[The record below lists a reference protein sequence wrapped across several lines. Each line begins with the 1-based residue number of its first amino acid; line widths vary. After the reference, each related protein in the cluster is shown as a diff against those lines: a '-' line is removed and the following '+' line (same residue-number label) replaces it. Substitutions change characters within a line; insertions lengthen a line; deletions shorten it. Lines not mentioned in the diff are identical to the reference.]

1 MKAQSFDS
9 PLLITSEW
17 PRASKQRATSK
28 SAKFGVLVV
37 SVVCVLVWTCW
48 SSSPLSL
55 YPPNNNR
62 NKPSDE
68 TYSKGKPKNENGIF
82 QWRDIVPSTS
92 LEYTPCFS
100 SFFCARLLVPLNW
113 NSTEDDTRAAV
124 AVIKLPAKVPV
135 TDPRYGGAI
144 IVNPGGPGESGVYQV
159 LSDGASLQALV
170 DSDEGLPM
178 GNVSTAVPQGKYFD
192 ILSLDPRGVNN
203 TTPRLRCFPDA
214 FHQQVWQ
221 LLSPD
226 YGLLWHSE
234 SIIGMEWGRAAA
246 LGASCEYG
254 KAEDGLQIVPYL
266 NTAQTVQDMA
276 QLIEKEGEW
285 REQEAKRI
293 LSAGTQTTTEDEVE
307 IMKRVQYRPGEEKIL
322 YWGMSYGTIL
332 GATFAAM
339 HPDRVGRLILD
350 GVVDPADHYAGRWLT
365 QLQDSDKIV
374 SQFCAYCFQAGPTK
388 CPFYTGSSPADVE
401 ERLTSILF
409 HLKENPIAVVPQDDT
424 TGPEMVT
431 YNDVHLRLLSG
442 LYFPFTMA
450 ESFFNLLIALESRN
464 SSSHD
469 LATVVTGK
477 QALLTPLG
485 CQQQG
490 GSGGENAILD
500 IPYVSGV
507 GAFQSISCMDIGG
520 SLNLTRPEFRAYLDE
535 LLGQSRWIGPSWARN
550 KLACEGFTAK
560 PAWKPALT
568 FETQEWA
575 NTSHGLLIIGNTHDT
590 VTPLRN
596 ARRVS
601 TLFPGSVVLH
611 QDSEGHCSHSSPSIC
626 TAKRIRQYLHTG
638 ELPAEGTVCEPEVR
652 PFLGCVSGDDGGRGG
667 SECKYADSR
676 DAQLWKALV
685 ELADPFRLQID
696 AARATSWLPAGYPTR
711 NGHTVF

>member
-1 MKAQSFDS
+1 MKAKFDS
-9 PLLITSEW
+9 PEW
-17 PRASKQRATSK
+17 PRPGKRRANRSWL
-28 SAKFGVLVV
+28 ARFGVLVV
-37 SVVCVLVWTCW
+37 SVCVLLVWTF
-48 SSSPLSL
+48 
-55 YPPNNNR
+55 NR
-62 NKPSDE
+62 TMPWERE
-68 TYSKGKPKNENGIF
+68 TYRKERKAKIKNAIF
-82 QWRDIVPSTS
+82 QWKDIEPSTS
-92 LEYTPCFS
+92 LKYAPCFS
-100 SFFCARLLVPLNW
+100 SFLCARLSVPLNW
-113 NSTEDDTRAAV
+113 NSSFQDDNDNDSARAAV

-159 LSDGASLQALV
+159 LSDGMSLQALV
-170 DSDEGLPM
+170 DSDEAM
-178 GNVSTAVPQGKYFD
+178 TNASAAAEQAKYFD
-192 ILSLDPRGVNN
+192 IMSLDPRGVNN

-234 SIIGMEWGRAAA
+234 SIIGQEWGRAAA
-246 LGASCEYG
+246 LGASCEHG
-254 KAEDGLQIVPYL
+254 KDEDGQQILRYL
-266 NTAQTVQDMA
+266 NTAQTVQDMV

-285 REQEAKRI
+285 REQEARRI
-293 LSAGTQTTTEDEVE
+293 LASSTEDEESKVQV
-307 IMKRVQYRPGEEKIL
+307 IDRVHHRVGHEQL
-322 YWGMSYGTIL
+322 QYWGMSYGTLL

-339 HPDRVGRLILD
+339 HPDRVGRVILD

-374 SQFCAYCFQAGPTK
+374 TAFCTYCFEAGPIK

-401 ERLTSILF
+401 ARLASILM
-409 HLKENPIAVVPQDDT
+409 HLKENPIAIEPLDDSA
-424 TGPEMVT
+424 GPEMVT

-450 ESFFNLLIALESRN
+450 ESFFSLLLALESRN
-464 SSSHD
+464 SSSLD
-469 LATVVTGK
+469 LASMARGK

-485 CQQQG
+485 CQQE
-490 GSGGENAILD
+490 GGESPSFLE

-507 GAFQSISCMDIGG
+507 GAFQAISCMDIGG
-520 SLNLTRPEFRAYLDE
+520 SLNLTRSEFRMYLDE

-550 KLACEGFTAK
+550 KLACEGFTVK

-568 FETQEWA
+568 FETQQWA
-575 NTSHGLLIIGNTHDT
+575 NTSHGLLVIGNTHDT

-626 TAKRIRQYLHTG
+626 TAKAIRRYFHTG
-638 ELPAEGTVCEPEVR
+638 ELPDEGTVCRPEVR
-652 PFLGCVSGDDGGRGG
+652 PFLGCVADGGDKNGG
-667 SECKYADSR
+667 GGGGGKGGKVCDYADSH
-676 DAQLWKALV
+676 DAQLWTALV

-696 AARATSWLPAGYPTR
+696 AAGFPVRY
-711 NGHTVF
+711 

>member
-9 PLLITSEW
+9 PLLTTSEW
-17 PRASKQRATSK
+17 SHASKRRTNWP
-28 SAKFGVLVV
+28 AKFGVLVV
-37 SVVCVLVWTCW
+37 CVLVWTFGSCI
-48 SSSPLSL
+48 
-55 YPPNNNR
+55 YPPSNNNK
-62 NKPSDE
+62 NNIPGE
-68 TYSKGKPKNENGIF
+68 TYGEEDAKDGNDLF
-82 QWRDIVPSTS
+82 QWKEIVPSTS
-92 LEYTPCFS
+92 LEYKPCFS
-100 SFFCARLLVPLNW
+100 SSFLCARLSVPLNW
-113 NSTEDDTRAAV
+113 NSTEDDDSRAAV

-159 LSDGASLQALV
+159 LSDGESLQALV
-170 DSDEGLPM
+170 DSPMLPTS
-178 GNVSTAVPQGKYFD
+178 NSSAAAQGKYFD
-192 ILSLDPRGVNN
+192 ILSIDPRGVNN
-203 TTPRLRCFPDA
+203 TTPHLRCFPDA

-254 KAEDGLQIVPYL
+254 KDEDGLQIVPYL

-285 REQEAKRI
+285 RQQEARRI
-293 LSAGTQTTTEDEVE
+293 LSAGPRTSKKDEEE
-307 IMKRVQYRPGEEKIL
+307 IMSRVQYRPGQEKIQ

-374 SQFCAYCFQAGPTK
+374 SQFCAYCFEAGPTK

-401 ERLTSILF
+401 ARFTSILF
-409 HLKENPIAVVPQDDT
+409 HLKENPIAVVPLDDT

-450 ESFFNLLIALESRN
+450 ENFFTLLLALESRN
-464 SSSHD
+464 SSSRD

-485 CQQQG
+485 CQQE
-490 GSGGENAILD
+490 GSESPILD

-550 KLACEGFTAK
+550 KLACEGFTAR
-560 PAWKPALT
+560 PAWKPALS
-568 FETQEWA
+568 FEMQEWA

-626 TAKRIRQYLHTG
+626 TAKRIRQYFHSG
-638 ELPAEGTVCEPEVR
+638 ELPDEGTVCEPEVR
-652 PFLGCVSGDDGGRGG
+652 PFLGCVSGDGGGG
-667 SECKYADSR
+667 NKCNYADTW

-696 AARATSWLPAGYPTR
+696 AARVTSWLPAGYPTR
-711 NGHTVF
+711 N

>member
-9 PLLITSEW
+9 PLTTPEW
-17 PRASKQRATSK
+17 AHASKQRAASR
-28 SAKFGVLVV
+28 SAKFSVLVV
-37 SVVCVLVWTCW
+37 SVACMLVWTFG
-48 SSSPLSL
+48 SRLSSL
-55 YPPNNNR
+55 YPPSSNKKNNI
-62 NKPSDE
+62 PGE
-68 TYSKGKPKNENGIF
+68 TYSDKDVKNENEIF

-100 SFFCARLLVPLNW
+100 SFFCARLSVPLNW
-113 NSTEDDTRAAV
+113 NATEDDARAAV

-159 LSDGASLQALV
+159 LSDGVSLQALV
-170 DSDEGLPM
+170 DSDEDLHT
-178 GNVSTAVPQGKYFD
+178 GNASASEPQGKYFD

-203 TTPRLRCFPDA
+203 TTPHLRCFPDA

-246 LGASCEYG
+246 LSASCEYG
-254 KAEDGLQIVPYL
+254 KDEDSLQIVPYL
-266 NTAQTVQDMA
+266 NTAQTVEDMA

-285 REQEAKRI
+285 REQEARRI
-293 LSAGTQTTTEDEVE
+293 LSTDDQTSAEDEDE
-307 IMKRVQYRPGEEKIL
+307 IMSRVQYIPGQEKIQ
-322 YWGMSYGTIL
+322 YWGMSYGTLL

-339 HPDRVGRLILD
+339 HPDRVGRVILD

-365 QLQDSDKIV
+365 QLQDSDNIV
-374 SQFCAYCFQAGPTK
+374 SRFCAYCFEAGPTK

-401 ERLTSILF
+401 ERFTSILF
-409 HLKENPIAVVPQDDT
+409 HLKENPIAVVPLDDT

-464 SSSHD
+464 SSSRD
-469 LATVVTGK
+469 LATMVTGK

-485 CQQQG
+485 CQQEG
-490 GSGGENAILD
+490 GSGDNAILD

-520 SLNLTRPEFRAYLDE
+520 SLNLTRPEFNAYLDE

-550 KLACEGFTAK
+550 KLACEGFTAR
-560 PAWKPALT
+560 PAWKPTLT

-626 TAKRIRQYLHTG
+626 TAKRIRKYFHSG

-652 PFLGCVSGDDGGRGG
+652 PFLGCVSEGNEGRGG
-667 SECKYADSR
+667 NKCNYADSR
-676 DAQLWKALV
+676 DAQLWTALV

-696 AARATSWLPAGYPTR
+696 AARVTSWLPAGFPTR
-711 NGHTVF
+711 S